1 MTKITVDLA
10 TIPVLMLHNFVTSKS
25 NTMKIIITGS
35 LGNISKPLA
44 QDLVRKGN
52 DITIITSD
60 VEKQTAIKALGA
72 KAAIGSVEDVTFLTQ
87 TFTGADAVYCMIPR
101 ANYFDPNLDLDAFT
115 RKIGDSYAEAIEKS
129 DVKRV
134 VFLSSVG
141 AHLEQNSGIIQRYNE
156 IEAVLNKIQN
166 VSITF
171 MRPTSFFY
179 NLLAYIPMIKN
190 AGVIATNYGADKM
203 IPWVSPLDIAS
214 AIAEELLTPL
224 DGRKIR
230 YVGSEELT
238 GNETAQ
244 ILGEAIGKPDLKWIL
259 ISNEETMNG
268 LINVGMQPK
277 IAEGLVDM
285 YAGLYNGLLA
295 EDYYN
300 NRPAIMGKVKIK
312 EYAKEFA
319 AIYNQN

>member
-1 MTKITVDLA
+1 MKIT
-10 TIPVLMLHNFVTSKS
+10 
-25 NTMKIIITGS
+25 ITGS

-44 QDLVRKGN
+44 QELVQKGHQV
-52 DITIITSD
+52 TIITSD
-60 VEKQTAIKALGA
+60 AEKQKTIEGLGA
-72 KAAIGSVEDVTFLTQ
+72 KAAVGSVEDVTFLTQ
-87 TFTGADAVYCMIPR
+87 TFSGSDAVYCMIPR
-101 ANYFDPNLDLDAFT
+101 ADYFDPKLDLDAFT
-115 RKIGDSYAEAIEKS
+115 AKIGNTYAAAIQKS
-129 DVKRV
+129 GVKRV
-134 VFLSSVG
+134 VFLSSIG
-141 AHLEQNSGIIQRYNE
+141 AHLEKNSGIIQRYNE
-156 IEAVLNKIQN
+156 IEAVLNKLQN

-259 ISNEETMNG
+259 VSDDETLNG

-277 IAEGLVDM
+277 IAEGLVEM

-295 EDYYN
+295 EDYYR
-300 NRPAIMGKVKIK
+300 NRPAEMGKTKLAQ
-312 EYAKEFA
+312 YAKEFA
-319 AIYNQN
+319 TIYNQN